1 MMRGRSTDWRRF
13 SSSVNEAWPAA
24 VIRTLSIVFVLRSR
38 MLWKACTQLLS
49 DRALVPANT
58 ALKPT
63 SPCEGPCNIH
73 TWRRV
78 PAILALL
85 PIAEGALPPGQRS
98 VVGKV
103 TLKGADLKV
112 SVEIGTD
119 TLGCR
124 LRPRKSGVIGH
135 FMQEGSPPQRA
146 AIGQR
151 LWPFGGVE
159 HQLDLAIG
167 DGVDDVRPALQHLV
181 HLVGRN
187 AVVAEVA
194 LGSGGGHHLETE
206 RMQQPHRVRD
216 AHLVVAAPR

>member
-13 SSSVNEAWPAA
+13 SSSVSAAWPAA
-24 VIRTLSIVFVLRSR
+24 VIGTLSIVFVPRSR
-38 MLWKACTQLLS
+38 MLWKACAQLLS
-49 DRALVPANT
+49 DRAPVLSSA
-58 ALKPT
+58 ALKPA
-63 SPCEGPCNIH
+63 SSGPCEGPCNIH

-151 LWPFGGVE
+151 L
-159 HQLDLAIG
+159 LS
-167 DGVDDVRPALQHLV
+167 
-181 HLVGRN
+181 
-187 AVVAEVA
+187 
-194 LGSGGGHHLETE
+194 LG
-206 RMQQPHRVRD
+206 
-216 AHLVVAAPR
+216 